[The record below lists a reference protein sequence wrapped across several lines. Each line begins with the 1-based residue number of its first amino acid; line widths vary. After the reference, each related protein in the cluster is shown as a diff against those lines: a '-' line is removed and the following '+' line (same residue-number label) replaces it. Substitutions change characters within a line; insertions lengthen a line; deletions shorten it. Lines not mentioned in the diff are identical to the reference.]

1 MFHRHTTQPHLV
13 INTWE
18 QWTKDDVL
26 TSCKN
31 YRKLFTWCQAAVQ
44 VQPSVLSKWRPG
56 WTSRYHTKNQKVLK
70 DKIKQWCR
78 TRLISALLCS
88 AFVLRILSN
97 EQSSCRLWDRWTDN
111 YVTVHLSLC
120 CTGREIDK
128 NTSGMLTNSAVWH
141 DIQQHF
147 VIISCSLYSLLLF
160 ESLH

>member
-13 INTWE
+13 IITWE

-31 YRKLFTWCQAAVQ
+31 SRKLFTWCQAEVQ
-44 VQPSVLSKWRPG
+44 VQPSVLSK

-128 NTSGMLTNSAVWH
+128 KYFWDA
-141 DIQQHF
+141 DKF
-147 VIISCSLYSLLLF
+147 CSVTWYTTAFCNYIMQPL
-160 ESLH
+160 